1 MMWFSEGKRMTLG
14 LLKNVVKGLM
24 LGDNN
29 PPSDN
34 GIFIGLLAYAF
45 NIIGN
50 KTESFHLLTLNRKQ
64 EILRI
69 AGGDYFMRVP
79 ELPTV
84 DTDELDI
91 DNELGFVA
99 ARLICSMISKDK
111 VQLHLQMVDELIR
124 DYNGKVYQIL
134 EQIQYNPATKLAEYS
149 AGRDFDGLSQIQD
162 PIGLIK

>member
-1 MMWFSEGKRMTLG
+1 MTLG
-14 LLKNVVKGLM
+14 LLKKVVKGLM

-29 PPSDN
+29 PPADN
-34 GIFIGLLAYAF
+34 DMFIGLLAYAY
-45 NIIGN
+45 NMIGN

-79 ELPTV
+79 ELPEL

-99 ARLICSMISKDK
+99 ARYICSMISKDK
-111 VQLHLQMVDELIR
+111 VALHMAMAEELVR
-124 DYNGKVYQIL
+124 DYNGKVYQIM
-134 EQIQYNPATKLAEYS
+134 EQVRYNKSSGEAEYA
-149 AGRDFDGLSQIQD
+149 AGRDFDGMQQIVD
-162 PIGLIK
+162 PAGLIR